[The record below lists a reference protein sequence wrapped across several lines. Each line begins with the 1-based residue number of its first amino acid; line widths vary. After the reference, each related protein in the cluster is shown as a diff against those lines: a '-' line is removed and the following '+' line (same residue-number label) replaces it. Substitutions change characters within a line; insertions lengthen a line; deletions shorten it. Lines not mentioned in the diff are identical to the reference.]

1 MKKFEYKRIYREV
14 GYRELDMIGE
24 AGWEL
29 VAVQPSTRL
38 WQPDGNPVLA
48 FFSATPACSP
58 DDFGAKIARKRD
70 ITDQSLNVPLP
81 PMLETASVSVVP

>member
-29 VAVQPSTRL
+29 VAVQPSKTDDPPTL
-38 WQPDGNPVLA
+38 W
-48 FFSATPACSP
+48 S
-58 DDFGAKIARKRD
+58 KREK
-70 ITDQSLNVPLP
+70 QEVKYENV
-81 PMLETASVSVVP
+81 VSYGGFQV

>member
-29 VAVQPSTRL
+29 YTAIEAIKYNILHLLS
-38 WQPDGNPVLA
+38 PVDMEIEDTFMMEGRRYKKL
-48 FFSATPACSP
+48 
-58 DDFGAKIARKRD
+58 I
-70 ITDQSLNVPLP
+70 
-81 PMLETASVSVVP
+81 

>member
-29 VAVQPSTRL
+29 VAVQPSKTDDSPTL
-38 WQPDGNPVLA
+38 WFKREKQSYISKEDLNG
-48 FFSATPACSP
+48 
-58 DDFGAKIARKRD
+58 KISRRD
-70 ITDQSLNVPLP
+70 R
-81 PMLETASVSVVP
+81 